1 MNEANERKAKG
12 ERQLITRE
20 NSGQLETVE
29 RGCVPRV
36 GQTHAQRC
44 RAGQRRCR
52 GTGWQDRGALRRD
65 ESRSQEADRTVGRQ
79 DARAPYRARAKP
91 DRAKPGGGEL
101 ARERASALNRTGLL
115 VASQTDLEE
124 KGKSPDGESY

>member
-1 MNEANERKAKG
+1 MNEANERKTKG

-29 RGCVPRV
+29 RGCAPRV

-44 RAGQRRCR
+44 RAGQGRCR

-79 DARAPYRARAKP
+79 DAHAPYRA
-91 DRAKPGGGEL
+91 RAKPGGGEL
-101 ARERASALNRTGLL
+101 ARERASALNRTALL

-124 KGKSPDGESY
+124 K